1 MTRRHRP
8 DEQSALPLPRTP
20 GRGEVEFPRSA
31 QDGFSLVEL
40 LVVIG
45 IIAICIALL
54 MPTLVRAREQAKVV
68 QCQSNLRQVGVMLVI
83 YANQWGGW
91 VYPPNLGAN
100 KPPEQRWPVHVFKPP
115 IYDPP
120 ILMCPSDVEEPAE
133 RHSYLLNN
141 HLAEKAIKFN
151 TKIPGRSSSDLIVM
165 GEKVSD
171 FPDYYMNSSG
181 FFRANDYYTRVEPWR
196 HGLKRGSNYLY
207 LDMHVANVP
216 LKQALSGVD
225 PWDFPDPN
233 TATVAP

>member
-1 MTRRHRP
+1 VRAQRPPSPRRTGKREGAVRH
-8 DEQSALPLPRTP
+8 AT
-20 GRGEVEFPRSA
+20 GN
-31 QDGFSLVEL
+31 GFSLVEL

-45 IIAICIALL
+45 IIAILIALL
-54 MPTLVRAREQAKVV
+54 MPALVRAREQAKSV
-68 QCQSNLRQVGVMLVI
+68 QCQSNLRQVGVMLMI

-100 KPPEQRWPVHVFKPP
+100 KPPEQRWPVHVFHPP

-120 ILMCPSDVEEPAE
+120 VMLCPSDVEEPAE

-151 TKIPGRSSSDLIVM
+151 TKIPGKSSSDLIVM

-171 FPDYYMNSSG
+171 YPDYYMNSNG
-181 FFRANDYYTRVEPWR
+181 FFRINDYFTRVEPWR

-207 LDMHVANVP
+207 LDMHVANAP

-233 TATVAP
+233 RETGVP